1 MHFDRWAASD
11 KGVAHLSTRGIDSL
25 SGTAERGMHMA
36 ANVAKNASRKWR
48 IPVLEGVLPIDRTR
62 IPADLLAGATLAALA
77 IPEVMGYT
85 KIAGMPV
92 ITGLY
97 TILIPIAVFALLGS
111 SRHLVVGADSATAA
125 ILFAGL
131 TGLAVA
137 PESAQWVALAGWLAI
152 LTAAFLIVARLL
164 KLGFLADFLSRSV
177 LIGFLTGVGIQVS
190 CGQIA
195 GMLGVEKT
203 GKGPIAQAINAIIA
217 IPKASVPTVAVSAAV
232 LIVIVGG
239 GMVSKRIPGAL
250 IAVIGS
256 IAASAWLGLAAMG
269 VATLGSVPSGL
280 PAFGLPAMPTTGQWA
295 TLVATAGSLFLVILA
310 QSAATSRAY
319 ATKYGDRFDENVDLV
334 GLSLSNVAAGLSGTF
349 PVNGSPTK
357 TEMVDEAGG
366 RSQISQLTTSV
377 IVLLVLLFFTRALSF
392 MPSAVLSTVV
402 FIIGVKLIDLKGMRS
417 ILAQRKDEFWL
428 ATFTAAIVVG
438 VGVEQGIILAMVLS
452 VLLHMRH
459 TYRPTDLLIGRGDQG
474 LQLQPLESGNQVR
487 PGVVIYHFGADL
499 YFANAATFGEEVFRL
514 VADAETPI
522 ETIVFD
528 FSAVGDIDFTAAFM
542 LQKVVASLKEKKIA
556 VLVTNAIAPVTEEMR
571 SSGLVEIIGEHNMFQ
586 GIADVLDGTAKQPR

>member
-1 MHFDRWAASD
+1 MARAEKKLAVTAARRW
-11 KGVAHLSTRGIDSL
+11 RF
-25 SGTAERGMHMA
+25 
-36 ANVAKNASRKWR
+36 
-48 IPVLEGVLPIDRTR
+48 PVLEGVLPLDRAR
-62 IPADLLAGATLAALA
+62 VPADLIAGATLAALA

-137 PESAQWVALAGWLAI
+137 PESPQWVALAGWLAL
-152 LTAAFLIVARLL
+152 LTAGFLIAARVL

-203 GKGPIAQAINAIIA
+203 GKGPIMQAMNAILA
-217 IPKASVPTVAVSAAV
+217 IPQASVPTVAVSAAV
-232 LIVIVGG
+232 LVVIVGG
-239 GMVSKRIPGAL
+239 GMLSNKIPAPL
-250 IAVIGS
+250 IAVVGS
-256 IAASAWLGLAAMG
+256 IVASAWLGLASMG
-269 VATLGSVPSGL
+269 VATLGSIPSGL
-280 PAFGLPAMPTTGQWA
+280 PTFGLPAMPSGAQWT

-319 ATKYGDRFDENVDLV
+319 ATKYADDFNENVDLV
-334 GLSLSNVAAGLSGTF
+334 GLSLSNVAAGFSGTF

-402 FIIGVKLIDLKGMRS
+402 FIIGVKLIDVKGMRS
-417 ILAQRKDEFWL
+417 IFAQRKAEFWVAL
-428 ATFTAAIVVG
+428 ITTAVV
-438 VGVEQGIILAMVLS
+438 VVIGVEQGIILAMLLS
-452 VLLHMRH
+452 VLLHLRH
-459 TYRPTDLLIGRGDQG
+459 SYRPTNLLLTAEDNEPRFV
-474 LQLQPLESGNQVR
+474 PVASGAQIR
-487 PGVVIYHFGADL
+487 PGVVVYHFGAAL
-499 YFANAATFGEEVFRL
+499 YFANAECFLTEVL
-514 VADAETPI
+514 DVVADGKPPVHTL
-522 ETIVFD
+522 VLD
-528 FSAVGDIDFTAAFM
+528 FSAVGDLDFSAAFM
-542 LQKVVASLKEKKIA
+542 LTKLVGMLKEKHVALILTD
-556 VLVTNAIAPVTEEMR
+556 VIDPVAKEMR
-571 SSGLVEIIGEHNMFQ
+571 ASGLISLIGEENLFD
-586 GIADVLDGTAKQPR
+586 GIAAVGDALDARSGAAPSSYGEVPNG